1 MNNALSTI
9 NILSLKYKKNKV
21 IFEKYVKLKL
31 YITCLGRVS
40 ERVIVALR
48 QLSKFSVIS
57 WREQVNFHEM
67 MMMSALYRPTRL
79 V

>member
-1 MNNALSTI
+1 MNNALSTR

-21 IFEKYVKLKL
+21 IYEKYVKLKL

-48 QLSKFSVIS
+48 QLNTSSVIS
-57 WREQVNFHEM
+57 W
-67 MMMSALYRPTRL
+67 
-79 V
+79 